1 VGALPL
7 QVRLGKVQRCF
18 GGVAPCVAYVYG
30 LTSIS
35 ICVSSH
41 FAAVI
46 WHFAAVILIFA
57 KKMEVI

>member
-46 WHFAAVILIFA
+46 WHFAALILIFA
-57 KKMEVI
+57 